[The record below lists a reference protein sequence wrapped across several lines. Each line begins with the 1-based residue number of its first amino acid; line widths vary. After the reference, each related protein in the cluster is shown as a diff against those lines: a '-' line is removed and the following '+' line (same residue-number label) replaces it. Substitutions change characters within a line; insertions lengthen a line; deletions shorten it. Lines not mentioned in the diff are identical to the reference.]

1 MDAQA
6 VIDSFTQGLERAITA
21 AGNACSGKN
30 HAHAPAAYNGTRA
43 EYETFRRGLEL
54 YVKAI
59 SKDKDKIIAALSF
72 LTSGDADAWAQ
83 NFMQDHAGRVDRDAF
98 PWEEF
103 LTLLDKKFLDPRTAE
118 YAREQLFRMTQG
130 RQDTD
135 SFFLKFDELRV
146 KGGLTAAVYH
156 DKILVEHLKKH
167 MNPQLVM
174 SVQTAHEAQA
184 HAVQTV
190 LNIIIPGL
198 QGNAKTEAEAAVRAE
213 LSYKQFREL
222 AIEHD
227 PAVRRFRYQ
236 GHSGGPRAP
245 QSEPRRYQAPPAPP
259 PAPVVQVV
267 APAAPVPPHDPMDLD
282 RARAQNRGVCY
293 CCCKPG
299 HIARDCKERDIRKV
313 IRNLTKE
320 EFEEA
325 VRDRLATAYAEVEEV
340 QNPKEDFAN
349 PQ

>member
-6 VIDSFTQGLERAITA
+6 VIDSFAEGLERAITA
-21 AGNACSGKN
+21 AGTARSSKN

-54 YVKAI
+54 YIKAI

-83 NFMQDHAGRVDRDAF
+83 NFMQDHAARVDRDAF

-130 RQDTD
+130 R
-135 SFFLKFDELRV
+135 
-146 KGGLTAAVYH
+146 
-156 DKILVEHLKKH
+156 
-167 MNPQLVM
+167 
-174 SVQTAHEAQA
+174 
-184 HAVQTV
+184 
-190 LNIIIPGL
+190 
-198 QGNAKTEAEAAVRAE
+198 
-213 LSYKQFREL
+213 
-222 AIEHD
+222 
-227 PAVRRFRYQ
+227 
-236 GHSGGPRAP
+236 SGGPRAP
-245 QSEPRRYQAPPAPP
+245 QNGTRRYQAPPPPP

-267 APAAPVPPHDPMDLD
+267 APAAPAVPHDPMDVD
-282 RARAQNRGVCY
+282 RARARNPGVCY
-293 CCCKPG
+293 RCRKPG
-299 HIARDCKERDIRKV
+299 HIARDCKERDIREV

-325 VRDRLATAYAEVEEV
+325 VHDRLASAYAEVEED
-340 QNPKEDFAN
+340 QTPKQDFAN